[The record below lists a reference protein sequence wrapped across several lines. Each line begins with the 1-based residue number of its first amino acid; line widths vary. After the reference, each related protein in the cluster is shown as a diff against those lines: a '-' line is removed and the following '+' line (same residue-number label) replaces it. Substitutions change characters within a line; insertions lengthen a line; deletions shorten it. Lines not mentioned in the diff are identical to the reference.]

1 MCVMRDMS
9 VVGGASVLEFPAGGP
24 PPAKIPPTKG
34 TRMSARRK
42 IAAAALTLSLGTGIG
57 LTAATPALASPAASA
72 STSVGAAAGS
82 SGALVPLSSSSS
94 AALLAGGGAL
104 TPGGTAVTPN
114 VPIWIR
120 VAVQAALAVIKS
132 RSIATYRA
140 IIAYVERGRTA
151 FVSWWNTSVP
161 TWVKGLLGGISGNA
175 IYDAIKWI
183 LGL

>member
-1 MCVMRDMS
+1 
-9 VVGGASVLEFPAGGP
+9 
-24 PPAKIPPTKG
+24 
-34 TRMSARRK
+34 MSARRK

-57 LTAATPALASPAASA
+57 LTAAAPATAAAVTSSSA
-72 STSVGAAAGS
+72 SVAAAGA
-82 SGALVPLSSSSS
+82 SGALVPLPSGSSS
-94 AALLAGGGAL
+94 ALLPGGGAL

-132 RSIATYRA
+132 RSVATYRA

-151 FVSWWNTSVP
+151 FVAWWNSSVP

-175 IYDAIKWI
+175 VYDAIKWI

>member
-1 MCVMRDMS
+1 MS
-9 VVGGASVLEFPAGGP
+9 V
-24 PPAKIPPTKG
+24 
-34 TRMSARRK
+34 RRK
-42 IAAAALTLSLGTGIG
+42 IAAGVLVASLGSGIGITAALPATAAPAPAAVAVSSVTTSGTTAPVPLPARSVVG
-57 LTAATPALASPAASA
+57 LTP
-72 STSVGAAAGS
+72 GS
-82 SGALVPLSSSSS
+82 GITA
-94 AALLAGGGAL
+94 
-104 TPGGTAVTPN
+104 PGGTAATPN

-120 VAVQAALAVIKS
+120 VAVQAALQVIKS
-132 RSIATYRA
+132 RSITTYRQ